1 VVKAPIISLYLK
13 KNKKQ
18 KRENFTMPCYFQRG
32 SSFEIKAALGRVNRK
47 LTSNS
52 LFQPDLYLS
61 IHLPFTSKFTFSHR
75 WTTNLFVPSKK
86 IGIVSWDFNSQ
97 VFLQSIEE
105 VTKYKLHTTDILQ
118 IISFSF
124 LSTETTL
131 EECCLLN
138 SRMANGNEEI

>member
-1 VVKAPIISLYLK
+1 MCITRMEDWTCLGQHKRQPEFPVVTRESRPNSRKTTWLPPHRKMKPFPARAPQEKSHVRNWRSPIISLYLK

-86 IGIVSWDFNSQ
+86 
-97 VFLQSIEE
+97 
-105 VTKYKLHTTDILQ
+105 
-118 IISFSF
+118 
-124 LSTETTL
+124 
-131 EECCLLN
+131 
-138 SRMANGNEEI
+138 